1 MTAAMWDTQVELM
14 NGKMRE
20 MGIAPLTPDEQH
32 TILRYLTANAGK
44 Q

>member
-20 MGIAPLTPDEQH
+20 AGVPPLSDDERSA
-32 TILRYLTANAGK
+32 IMNYLTRNAGTE
-44 Q
+44 